1 MLFPLFAAAAL
12 AALLPLMMFLS
23 FRREFAAL
31 HPAWPPHYLFLARR
45 VFGALVRNNQ
55 LKVGAQAVKC
65 DWKSDCAS
73 HQQRQQR
80 WAARPP
86 HGFRL

>member
-31 HPAWPPHYLFLARR
+31 HPAWPPHYLFLAQR

-55 LKVGAQAVKC
+55 MKVGRQNFLCSCERCVLA
-65 DWKSDCAS
+65 DSD
-73 HQQRQQR
+73 RQ
-80 WAARPP
+80 
-86 HGFRL
+86 